1 MEALCGA
8 NGARRTTGAA
18 PAAKGRGK
26 GRWCRH
32 RGDGSGSDGTVYE
45 RHCGLVVTV
54 VEKIDQ
60 LGQKTPASDGA
71 GMINDFRLW
80 GSLWCRQMGVPLSEE
95 GGDIEG

>member
-32 RGDGSGSDGTVYE
+32 RGDGSGSDGTVDE

-60 LGQKTPASDGA
+60 LGQKTPASNGA

-80 GSLWCRQMGVPLSEE
+80 GSLKWRRRGGPPATR